1 FYRVSDALAELG
13 RFGQKSGRGF
23 YRYDG
28 PGGQRVSD
36 PEVLALIRAEA
47 GRLGVKQRPVPDEEI
62 VERCILALVNEG
74 ARILEEGVARSPA
87 DIDVIWCNGD
97 GFPRHRGGPM
107 FHADTIGL
115 PAVLAAIQNIA
126 KRAGE
131 RYWQPAPLIA
141 SLAGAHSSFAAWQA
155 TGESACC

>member
-1 FYRVSDALAELG
+1 
-13 RFGQKSGRGF
+13 
-23 YRYDG
+23 
-28 PGGQRVSD
+28 
-36 PEVLALIRAEA
+36 
-47 GRLGVKQRPVPDEEI
+47 VPDEEI

-87 DIDVIWCNGD
+87 DIDVIWCNGY
-97 GFPRHRGGPM
+97 GFPRHHGGPM

-115 PAVLAAIQNIA
+115 PAVLAAIQVIA
-126 KRAGE
+126 KRAGG

-141 SLAGAHSSFAAWQA
+141 SLAGAQSSFAAWQA